1 MNIRTLGKQMD
12 PVSGLIVD
20 PATASKTIYQG
31 QNYYFGSEQ
40 TRKQFLENPG
50 KVARKPKG

>member
-1 MNIRTLGKQMD
+1 MNIRTSGKQMD

-40 TRKQFLENPG
+40 TRKAER
-50 KVARKPKG
+50 VRRA